1 MSPNSP
7 EGRTAFEYVWRSP
20 WVRASV
26 YSVVILLTLWWLG
39 SNYGQ
44 YSFVLIVGL
53 VGYLLAYLLNPLV
66 VLLQRWRCPRGLA
79 VVIVMLLLLGL
90 LLLGSLLVAQ
100 VVIQLG
106 EFVQRVPEAVD
117 EAGSS
122 IGGFTSWIG
131 SLSTSFES
139 FMAGPLGAE
148 SADELAA
155 IVRDQVAGML
165 ANTASSLAMLL
176 RNIVSGGTGILIE
189 GATSIISGT
198 AQFVLIL
205 LASAYFLA
213 DYTRISANFYRI
225 VPVRWR
231 PVYSD
236 LSVKADQTV
245 GGYLRGQLMI
255 SAILGIVLWLGLA
268 ILGVPLALAIG
279 FLAGIFNIVPYL
291 GPIIG
296 AIPAILLGLT
306 VSPLTALLVVILF
319 VLANQLEGNLL
330 SPLVLS
336 KNVNVH
342 PLTVLLAIMAGLS
355 LFGLV
360 GALLAVP
367 AVALGKL
374 IFEDYVLGTA
384 AYHSGPH
391 RHRPLRRAAVV
402 EAADPVVDESVEKD
416 PPTR

>member
-20 WVRASV
+20 WVRAAV
-26 YSVVILLTLWWLG
+26 YSVIILLTLWWLG

-90 LLLGSLLVAQ
+90 LLLGSLLIAQ
-100 VVIQLG
+100 VVMQLG
-106 EFVQRVPEAVD
+106 EFVQRVPEAVE

-122 IGGFTSWIG
+122 IGGFTAWIG
-131 SLSTSFES
+131 SISTSFQH
-139 FMAGPLGAE
+139 FMAGPLGVE
-148 SADELAA
+148 SADELSAL
-155 IVRDQVAGML
+155 VRDQAAGML
-165 ANTASSLAMLL
+165 ANTASSFAQLL
-176 RNIVSGGTGILIE
+176 RNIVSGGTGVLIE

-236 LSVKADQTV
+236 LAVKADQTV
-245 GGYLRGQLMI
+245 GGYLRGQLLI
-255 SAILGIVLWLGLA
+255 SGILGGVLWLGLA

-306 VSPLTALLVVILF
+306 ISPLTALLVVILF

-367 AVALGKL
+367 AVALAKL
-374 IFEDYVLGTA
+374 VFEDYVLGSA

-391 RHRPLRRAAVV
+391 RHRHLRRGAAV
-402 EAADPVVDESVEKD
+402 EPVDAPVDQPLEKD
-416 PPTR
+416 